1 MPLTSQNLNRRS
13 ILIIRPDNGVTMAYE
28 SGLIRLHGERITVV
42 SSELTRRGEPKM
54 DGTPSKID
62 YARIRYEWAGNL
74 HNDTVTFDN
83 ALYVH
88 ERVNRLGPSDFL
100 VDVCDGRLGPNPV
113 LKPVEP
119 RKGCNVTA
127 RIASIVPPKGGYVP
141 MSLVKET
148 VTDGGV
154 ITVPPTFRSDVVG
167 QCVQYYATF
176 LYTGD
181 ASKATEV
188 SRMGLVRMTEQQRE
202 DYLDLC
208 NRLRTEGDERRR
220 IGIMYAI
227 SSYDE
232 LFRSGRFPHGPAD
245 PDISDDA
252 ADILLEAS
260 KRTVAFMARH
270 PVTDI
275 EVCFPGAYT
284 DCICKGDADVLCTDG
299 LWDIKVSKYPPTR
312 DNLLQVL
319 VYHLMGMHSNER
331 SRYEGVEGIGIY
343 NPLLGREYT
352 VDLSSISGEVLD
364 EVRTKVIGYLE
375 D

>member
-1 MPLTSQNLNRRS
+1 MSY
-13 ILIIRPDNGVTMAYE
+13 G

-42 SSELTRRGEPKM
+42 SSELTRRGEPKV

-83 ALYVH
+83 SLYVH
-88 ERVNRLGPSDFL
+88 DRVTRFGPSDFL
-100 VDVCDGRLGPNPV
+100 VDVCDGRLGPNAI
-113 LKPVEP
+113 LKPMEP
-119 RKGCNVTA
+119 RRGCNVTT
-127 RIASIVPPKGGYVP
+127 RIATIVPPKGGYVP
-141 MSLVKET
+141 ISSMAET
-148 VTDGGV
+148 VTDGDV
-154 ITVPPTFRSDVVG
+154 ITVPPTLRSDVLG
-167 QCVQYYATF
+167 QCVQYYATY

-181 ASKATEV
+181 DSKATEV
-188 SRMGLVRMTEQQRE
+188 SRMGIMRMTGPQRE
-202 DYLDLC
+202 SYLDLC
-208 NRLRTEGDERRR
+208 SRLRTEDDERRR
-220 IGIMYAI
+220 VGIMYAI

-245 PDISDDA
+245 PDISDGE
-252 ADILLEAS
+252 ADMLLEAS

-275 EVCFPGAYT
+275 EVDFPGAYT
-284 DCICKGDADVLCTDG
+284 DCICKGDADILCRDR

-319 VYHLMGMHSNER
+319 VYYLMGMHSNER
-331 SRYEGVEGIGIY
+331 SKYEGVRGIGIY

-352 VDLSSISGEVLD
+352 VDLSSISEEVLD
-364 EVRTKVIGYLE
+364 EVRTKVIGYPG